1 MIELGFDFLLSS
13 RAICLHNLNEL
24 DDTQRDPIELQK
36 LLNQEKVSDL
46 YLENQVNE
54 KFLFSVTR
62 SMLSRLLLLLTEN
75 CAKKNDLIPSLG
87 FLEECKQLCIKYN
100 LPHHLILCRLYEV
113 QLNKVL
119 KIVTRFLIFE

>member
-1 MIELGFDFLLSS
+1 MDFFQYVSS

-46 YLENQVNE
+46 I
-54 KFLFSVTR
+54 SR
-62 SMLSRLLLLLTEN
+62 ARLLLLLTEN
-75 CAKKNDLIPSLG
+75 CAKKNDLVPSLG

-100 LPHHLILCRLYEV
+100 LQHNLILCRLYEI
-113 QLNKVL
+113 QLNKV
-119 KIVTRFLIFE
+119 